1 MPWAMAYSIVVEP
14 NRRGTLADREG
25 GMGRKEG
32 HAPHQS
38 AGHTPSLTA
47 HLEENMA
54 AADLILSDGDLAA
67 LDTLA

>member
-1 MPWAMAYSIVVEP
+1 M
-14 NRRGTLADREG
+14 G
-25 GMGRKEG
+25 GKEG

-47 HLEENMA
+47 HPEENMA
-54 AADLILSDGDLAA
+54 AADLILSDDDLAA